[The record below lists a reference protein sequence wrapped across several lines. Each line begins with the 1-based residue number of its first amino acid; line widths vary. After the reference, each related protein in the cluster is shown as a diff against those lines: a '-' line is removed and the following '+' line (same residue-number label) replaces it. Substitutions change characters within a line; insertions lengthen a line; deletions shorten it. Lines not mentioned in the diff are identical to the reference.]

1 MLGPICPDLTLRGG
15 QVDGHLQPKRD
26 CATQTKARCLRK
38 DRRLRR
44 PSAKLVDE
52 AVDAYRL
59 RKQSDEQK
67 LEVLMALIALDRRAG
82 GQATALHRP
91 SEWIPKM
98 ERSHCQKHGTNC
110 KLRAPQ
116 VWLLSS

>member
-1 MLGPICPDLTLRGG
+1 MLVG
-15 QVDGHLQPKRD
+15 
-26 CATQTKARCLRK
+26 
-38 DRRLRR
+38 
-44 PSAKLVDE
+44 E

-67 LEVLMALIALDRRAG
+67 LEVLVALIALDRRAG

-116 VWLLSS
+116 VWLLSSDEL